1 MGYSLLDL
9 DISHDSE
16 NLIYSTWSRAI
27 YLFNLN
33 KNKHYTFDLTDEVEN
48 FACFSIQFNSNSNEI
63 IAATS
68 KGIIYVYDLSSN
80 QSSAVIPFP
89 MFKIQDQRT

>member
-33 KNKHYTFDLTDEVEN
+33 KNKHFTLDLTNEIEN

-68 KGIIYVYDLSSN
+68 KGTIYLYDLLSN
-80 QSSAVIPFP
+80 QSQAVFYFYHI
-89 MFKIQDQRT
+89 